1 MTDRGK
7 YPMTGLEDFYEILKD
22 PAAYGRKLKG
32 EGRRRI
38 VGYFCSY
45 TPEEIIYAA
54 GAHPFRIFGS
64 DDTIHLADAH
74 FQSYC
79 CSLVRGALEG
89 ALAGRLDFL
98 DGAVF
103 PHTCDSIQRLSDVWR
118 MNVKGP
124 FHLDVVL
131 PVKLSGE
138 SAKTYMTDVLQRFRA
153 DLEARLGV
161 NVDKEALQRAIG
173 TFNRIRSHLGRLYEI
188 KSEDPGLI
196 SGSDLHAI
204 VKASMIMDR
213 DRLLEILPR
222 VVTELD
228 ERKGQ
233 GEEPP
238 GKRLVMTGGVCNH
251 PDVYRLIERAGG
263 VVVGDDLCTG
273 SRYFEGIVE
282 VKDDPI
288 RAIADRYMTRSLC
301 PAKHTGLFTRADR
314 LVDMVREKK
323 ARGVVF
329 ILLKFCDP
337 HAFDYPCLKQALDR
351 QGIPSLLLEVE
362 DRLPSEG
369 QLLTRFETF
378 IEML

>member
-1 MTDRGK
+1 
-7 YPMTGLEDFYEILKD
+7 MTGLEEFHQILRD
-22 PAAYGRKLKG
+22 PVAYGRSLKA
-32 EGRRRI
+32 EGRRV

-45 TPEEIIYAA
+45 TPEEIIHAA
-54 GAHPFRIFGS
+54 GAHPFRLFGT
-64 DDTIHLADAH
+64 DDAIHLADAH

-118 MNVKGP
+118 MNVRGP

-131 PVKLSGE
+131 PVKLDGE
-138 SAKTYMTDVLQRFRA
+138 SARAYMADILQRFRA

-161 NVDKEALQRAIG
+161 MIGKAALQDAIG
-173 TFNRIRSHLGRLYEI
+173 TFNRIRGYLGRLYEI

-196 SGSDLHAI
+196 SGSDLHA
-204 VKASMIMDR
+204 VLKASMIMDR
-213 DRLLEILPR
+213 GRLLEILPGI
-222 VVTELD
+222 VTGLEKM
-228 ERKGQ
+228 KGQ
-233 GEEPP
+233 GGEPA
-238 GKRLVMTGGVCNH
+238 GKRLVMAGGVCNH

-282 VKDDPI
+282 VKDDPVA
-288 RAIADRYMTRSLC
+288 AIAGRYMTRPPC
-301 PAKHTGLFTRADR
+301 PAKHAGLFTRASR
-314 LVDMVREKK
+314 LVDIVREKK

-337 HAFDYPCLKQALDR
+337 HAFDYPCLKEALDR
-351 QGIPSLLLEVE
+351 EGIPSLLLEVE

>member
-1 MTDRGK
+1 
-7 YPMTGLEDFYEILKD
+7 MTGLNDIYEILKD

-32 EGRRRI
+32 EGRRGI

-54 GAHPFRIFGS
+54 GAHPFRLFGS

-98 DGAVF
+98 DGVVF
-103 PHTCDSIQRLSDVWR
+103 PHTCDSIQRLSDIWR

-131 PVKLSGE
+131 PVKLGGE
-138 SAKTYMTDVLQRFRA
+138 SSKTYMTDVLQRFRA
-153 DLEARLGV
+153 ELQARLGAEIGL
-161 NVDKEALQRAIG
+161 EALRAAIG
-173 TFNRIRSHLGRLYEI
+173 TFNRIRGYLSRLYEI

-213 DRLLEILPR
+213 DRLLETLPR
-222 VVTELD
+222 IVTELSD
-228 ERKGQ
+228 KKGQ
-233 GEEPP
+233 RKEPA
-238 GKRLVMTGGVCNH
+238 GKRLVMAGGVCNH
-251 PDVYRLIERAGG
+251 PDVYRFIEEAGG

-273 SRYFEGIVE
+273 SRYFDGIVE
-282 VKDDPI
+282 LNDDPI

-301 PAKHTGLFTRADR
+301 PAKHAGLFTRSDR
-314 LVDMVREKK
+314 IVDVVREKK
-323 ARGVVF
+323 ALGVVF

-337 HAFDYPCLKQALDR
+337 HAFDYPYLKEALDR

-369 QLLTRFETF
+369 QLQTRFETF

>member
-1 MTDRGK
+1 
-7 YPMTGLEDFYEILKD
+7 MTGLKDIHQILRD
-22 PAAYGRKLKG
+22 PVAYGRRLKA
-32 EGRRRI
+32 EGRRV

-45 TPEEIIYAA
+45 TPEEIIHAA
-54 GAHPFRIFGS
+54 GAHPFRLFGT
-64 DDTIHLADAH
+64 DEAIHLADAH
-74 FQSYC
+74 LQAYC
-79 CSLVRGALEG
+79 CSLVRGALEE

-131 PVKLSGE
+131 PVKLEGE
-138 SAKTYMTDVLQRFRA
+138 SARVYMTDVLQRFRM

-161 NVDKEALQRAIG
+161 TISKEALKEAVG
-173 TFNRIRSHLGRLYEI
+173 TYSRIRRYLSRLYDI

-196 SGSDLHAI
+196 SGSDFHAI
-204 VKASMIMDR
+204 VKSSMIVDR
-213 DRLLEILPR
+213 GRLLEILPGI
-222 VVTELD
+222 VEDL
-228 ERKGQ
+228 EKRKGQ
-233 GEEPP
+233 GRVPG
-238 GKRLVMTGGVCNH
+238 GKRLVLAGGLCNH
-251 PDVYRLIERAGG
+251 PDVYRLVEGAGG

-282 VKDDPI
+282 GKDDPV
-288 RAIADRYMTRSLC
+288 ASIAGRYRTRPPC
-301 PAKHTGLFTRADR
+301 PAKHAGLFTRAGR
-314 LVDMVREKK
+314 LVDIVRKRE

-329 ILLKFCDP
+329 MLLKFCDP
-337 HAFDYPCLKQALDR
+337 HAFDYPCLKETLDR
-351 QGIPSLLLEVE
+351 EGIPSLLLEVE

-369 QLLTRFETF
+369 QFLTRLETF